1 MAAAKSKQHT
11 GVKIPLL
18 SKNSIFDKNSSRDP
32 WDYHEFWLQNCQKL
46 SINLIIDKNSN
57 FALVCQGTLGLNE
70 LDSSDMSVQFLE
82 MCLPTMQPP
91 LVSLAF

>member
-1 MAAAKSKQHT
+1 MAAAKSKQ
-11 GVKIPLL
+11 G
-18 SKNSIFDKNSSRDP
+18 DP
-32 WDYHEFWLQNCQKL
+32 
-46 SINLIIDKNSN
+46 
-57 FALVCQGTLGLNE
+57 LGLNE

>member
-1 MAAAKSKQHT
+1 MRLPWILTSKLP
-11 GVKIPLL
+11 KI
-18 SKNSIFDKNSSRDP
+18 
-32 WDYHEFWLQNCQKL
+32 L